1 MATLT
6 YDSTPADQPEFSEEE
21 VEALQRGEEMLE
33 EEQQLLAGKYRDAEE
48 LEKAYME
55 LQKKL
60 GSNEDEEDGTPSSV
74 EDEETEEEW
83 EYSEGEAL
91 IMDASTEFA
100 ETGELSAET
109 MEQFAGMSSADLVQA
124 YMDMRA
130 KHPEETQASEVAED
144 LSDSQVNQIK
154 NAAGG
159 EEAYSNLVSWAS
171 DNLPEQY
178 INAFDN
184 IIESGNMEAINLAVA
199 GLKSEFEEVNGY
211 EGRLLSGKSAPQVT
225 DAFRSQAEVVQA
237 MSDPRY
243 DTDPAYRND
252 VFEKLGRSNIDY

>member
-6 YDSTPADQPEFSEEE
+6 YDPTPADQPEFNEEE
-21 VEALQRGEEMLE
+21 VEALQRGEEMQQ

-60 GSNEDEEDGTPSSV
+60 GSNEEEEV
-74 EDEETEEEW
+74 EETEVEQTEEEP
-83 EYSEGEAL
+83 EYSASETL
-91 IMDASTEFA
+91 IMDASNEFA

-109 MEQFAGMSSADLVQA
+109 MEQFSSMSSADLVKA
-124 YMDMRA
+124 YMEMRA
-130 KHPEETQASEVAED
+130 KHPEEVQAPEQAAD

-154 NAAGG
+154 NSAGG
-159 EEAYSNLVSWAS
+159 EEAYSKLVSWAS

-184 IIESGNMEAINLAVA
+184 IIESGNMEAIKIAVA
-199 GLKSEFEEVNGY
+199 GLKSEYEEVNGY
-211 EGRLLSGKSAPQVT
+211 EGRLLSGKSAPQTV
-225 DAFRSQAEVVQA
+225 DVFRSQAEVVAA

-243 DTDPAYRND
+243 DVDPAYRND

>member
-6 YDSTPADQPEFSEEE
+6 YDPTPADQPEFNEEE
-21 VEALQRGEEMLE
+21 AEALQRGEEMLQ

-60 GSNEDEEDGTPSSV
+60 GSNEEEEEDGTPSSV
-74 EDEETEEEW
+74 EETEEE
-83 EYSEGEAL
+83 EVEVSEGVSL
-91 IMDASTEFA
+91 ITDASTEFA
-100 ETGELSAET
+100 ETGEVSVET
-109 MEQFAGMSSADLVQA
+109 MEKFSNMSSRELVEA
-124 YMDMRA
+124 YMEMRA
-130 KHPEETQASEVAED
+130 NNPEVAQQSVD
-144 LSDSQVNQIK
+144 LTDSQVNQIK

-159 EEAYSNLVSWAS
+159 EAAYSNLVSWAGE
-171 DNLPEQY
+171 NLPEQY

-184 IIESGNMEAINLAVA
+184 IVETGNVEAINIAVA
-199 GLKSEFEEVNGY
+199 GLKQQYEEVNGY
-211 EGRLLSGKSAPQVT
+211 EGRMLSGKSAPQQI

-243 DTDPAYRND
+243 DNDPAYRND